1 MYYDMNKI
9 CKLKASLFWKK
20 VFVMRLQIQESD
32 DQV

>member
-1 MYYDMNKI
+1 MYYEMNKI

-20 VFVMRLQIQESD
+20 MFVMHLQRQESD